1 MKVVLFEGPD
11 KTGKSS
17 KVNDLLHRIS
27 LGEDEDFGSKYEAIK
42 LNVPYE
48 LPTTMSAKLTTQ
60 VRTERLRM
68 TAFMLYNIAQT
79 MPDNVICLVDRLHLS
94 EYVYGEC
101 LRAGDYD
108 ATLVKGIDTVLVDY
122 LDTILVT
129 CVPAITDEQIKLYGM
144 NGLIDDLTYDQ
155 YRHSVD
161 LFVKAHADSGI
172 KKKMLVTFDDLIDPI
187 FNKWLVDMLEA

>member
-17 KVNDLLHRIS
+17 KVTDLLHRIS

-42 LNVPYE
+42 LNVPYD
-48 LPTTMSAKLTTQ
+48 LPTTFSAKLSTK

-68 TAFMLYNIAQT
+68 TAFMLYNIART
-79 MPDNVICLVDRLHLS
+79 MPDNVVCLVDRLHLS

-101 LRAGDYD
+101 LRLGDYD
-108 ATLVKGIDTVLVDY
+108 EALVKGIDVVLSDY

-129 CVPAITDEQIKLYGM
+129 CVPAITNEQIKLYGRD
-144 NGLIDDLTYDQ
+144 GLIDNLTYDQ

-161 LFVKAHADSGI
+161 LFVGAHTDTRI
-172 KKKMLVTFDDLIDPI
+172 RKKMLVTFDDLIDPI

>member
-1 MKVVLFEGPD
+1 MKVILFEGPD
-11 KTGKSS
+11 KVGKTT

-27 LGEDEDFGSKYEAIK
+27 LGEDEDFGNKYEAIK
-42 LNVPYE
+42 LNVPYDF
-48 LPTTMSAKLTTQ
+48 PTTMSARLTTQ

-79 MPDNVICLVDRLHLS
+79 MPDNVICLIDRLHLS

-101 LRAGDYD
+101 LRLGDYD
-108 ATLVKGIDTVLVDY
+108 ASLAKGIDVVLSDY

-144 NGLIDDLTYDQ
+144 DGLIDDLTYDQ

-161 LFVKAHADSGI
+161 LFIGAHTDTRI